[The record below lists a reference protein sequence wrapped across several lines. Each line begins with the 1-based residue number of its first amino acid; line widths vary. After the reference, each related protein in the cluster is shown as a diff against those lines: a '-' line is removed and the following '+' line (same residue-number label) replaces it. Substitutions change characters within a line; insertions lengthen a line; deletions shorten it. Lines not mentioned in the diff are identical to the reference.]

1 MGDAFLRRR
10 VWRKVESLPDEKLYQ
25 VLDYIEF
32 LDEKYGE
39 EQARPD
45 GMQKFA
51 ENVQDKLRARR
62 VAPWALKGVMG
73 ALSVVDKAVGPA
85 AKAARDLA
93 DEVAD
98 LGKSEPAKDEP
109 NDRSDDGPDDRP
121 TRTRIPVE

>member
-1 MGDAFLRRR
+1 M
-10 VWRKVESLPDEKLYQ
+10 PDDKLYA

-51 ENVQDKLRARR
+51 ENMQDKLRARK

-73 ALSVVDKAVGPA
+73 ALSVVDKAVGTA

-93 DEVAD
+93 DEVSD
-98 LGKSEPAKDEP
+98 LGKSEPEKD
-109 NDRSDDGPDDRP
+109 DTGGGSKDTGRSDDGPDDRP
-121 TRTRIPVE
+121 TRTRIPVD